1 MIFNDFIGIL
11 VILDTSI
18 LFYIRTTALT
28 LVSVIITYNSMQEE
42 CLSWMEALQP
52 GSTLVPA
59 DDIDDLPYD
68 VPIRPLYEEI
78 DDVLPVRE
86 PDVAVPPLPPPRPL
100 PRPQS
105 RGSGRSQQPQ
115 NTDTQPLAIGRPRAN
130 ALDTHQPPPPQETLP
145 TSDDD
150 VDEYEPQRLQDT
162 LPTSDDD
169 VDEYEPLLLGNVVN
183 DPYMDLQLLQEEY
196 VEVDTYDSPFVLQS
210 DTQGHKLR
218 ATSSSPDLRHNAI
231 QAKPSKV
238 TSGSSSPTP
247 IRPSSE
253 SNDVDTSLLAT
264 ASSTPLDI
272 SSVKELAHLDPANM
286 QLQVLIQMQQMLQM
300 LQESYQMV
308 IPGSSPSALS
318 QSSFVPQSTKAEE
331 DASIV
336 SSSLRRRVEA
346 LESSLAAPPVPPRTD
361 SSPRHSSAKT
371 TTTSTKV
378 PQVYDEVAS
387 DDDESEYTRRRE
399 GIYDD
404 ISTIDFSKVV
414 LESKRDKKRLGL
426 NNEPS
431 PKLTQP
437 SESVSNSGKPSI
449 PPKPRILRNRPA
461 SLSDELRKPPLP
473 SPRSGSLRDKA
484 REPKNKLV
492 PHYLN
497 DLKLAPANLTPPTTA
512 SSVHYSNVVTTE
524 EREALRAGPPERNP
538 QTPSFSPRKGGAQPI
553 AVPRFNRCSKRDA
566 ADMMRK
572 VLGEASN

>member
-1 MIFNDFIGIL
+1 
-11 VILDTSI
+11 
-18 LFYIRTTALT
+18 
-28 LVSVIITYNSMQEE
+28 MQEE

-52 GSTLVPA
+52 GSTLVLA
-59 DDIDDLPYD
+59 DDIYDLPYD
-68 VPIRPLYEEI
+68 VPTRPLYEEI

-86 PDVAVPPLPPPRPL
+86 LDVAVPPLPPPRPL
-100 PRPQS
+100 PRPRS
-105 RGSGRSQQPQ
+105 RGSGHSQQPQ
-115 NTDTQPLAIGRPRAN
+115 NTDTRALAIGQPRAN
-130 ALDTHQPPPPQETLP
+130 ALDTYQPPPPQDTLP

-150 VDEYEPQRLQDT
+150 VDLYESLPPQDTLPTSDDDVDLYESLPPQDTLPTSADDVEEYEPLRLQDT

-169 VDEYEPLLLGNVVN
+169 VEEYERLLLGDVVN
-183 DPYMDLQLLQEEY
+183 DSYMDLQLLQEEY
-196 VEVDTYDSPFVLQS
+196 IEVGTY
-210 DTQGHKLR
+210 QGHKLR
-218 ATSSSPDLRHNAI
+218 ATSSSPELRHNAI

-272 SSVKELAHLDPANM
+272 SSVKEVAHLDPAEM

-336 SSSLRRRVEA
+336 GSSLRRRVEA

-361 SSPRHSSAKT
+361 SSPLHSSAKA

-378 PQVYDEVAS
+378 PQVYDEVALS
-387 DDDESEYTRRRE
+387 SSEDDESEYIRRRE

-414 LESKRDKKRLGL
+414 LESKRDKERLGL

-431 PKLTQP
+431 PKLIQP
-437 SESVSNSGKPSI
+437 SETVSNSGKPSI

-461 SLSDELRKPPLP
+461 SLSNGLRKPPLP

-484 REPKNKLV
+484 RERESIPKDKLV
-492 PHYLN
+492 PV
-497 DLKLAPANLTPPTTA
+497 NLTPPTTA
-512 SSVHYSNVVTTE
+512 SSVHYSNVVTPE
-524 EREALRAGPPERNP
+524 EREAPRAGPPERNP
-538 QTPSFSPRKGGAQPI
+538 QTPSCSPRKGGAQPI

-572 VLGEASN
+572 VLGEGSNQLQINPNQYEC